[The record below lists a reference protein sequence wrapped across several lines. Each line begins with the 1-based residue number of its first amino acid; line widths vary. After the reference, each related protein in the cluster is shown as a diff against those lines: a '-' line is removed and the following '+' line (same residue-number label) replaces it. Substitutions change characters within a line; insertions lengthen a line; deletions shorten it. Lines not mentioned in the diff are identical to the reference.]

1 MGYEV
6 FKMEIMDIIIET
18 DALVY
23 CVKTQEG
30 YTFKHTLASDTP
42 PDKVAHVLRLLAEHV
57 DKMSSNQKVV
67 TK

>member
-1 MGYEV
+1 
-6 FKMEIMDIIIET
+6 MEIMDIIIET

-57 DKMSSNQKVV
+57 DKMSS
-67 TK
+67 

>member
-23 CVKTQEG
+23 CVKHKKAT
-30 YTFKHTLASDTP
+30 HLNI
-42 PDKVAHVLRLLAEHV
+42 R
-57 DKMSSNQKVV
+57 
-67 TK
+67 